1 MANLLY
7 VWGSVELAPDHLTTA
22 DELAKQKKLEMLKPK
37 AKQGQTASDARC
49 CLSLLQVLSL

>member
-37 AKQGQTASDARC
+37 AKQGQTASDAR
-49 CLSLLQVLSL
+49 